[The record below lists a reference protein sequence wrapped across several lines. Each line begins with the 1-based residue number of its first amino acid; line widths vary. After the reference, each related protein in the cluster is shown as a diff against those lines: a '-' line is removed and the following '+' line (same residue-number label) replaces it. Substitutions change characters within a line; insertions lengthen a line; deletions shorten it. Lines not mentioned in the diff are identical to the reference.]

1 MSNSAQGTIS
11 IKRLRSGKTLF
22 LSFVSNG
29 IPLLQVVDT
38 DTGNVAPDWGEEAN
52 QPTLT
57 PTCKLST
64 GETVALSDHHWTYNG
79 NLINFD
85 GAESGGWKESH
96 DKKFKKNPTTGAIRI
111 VQNLASPINYADD
124 TLDYSV
130 TAIVD
135 GVEYTVEKSLTI
147 DIHKGS
153 SGTFTGSISLE
164 RDTID
169 NQNPNVTLT
178 AKLTYGVTSEEY
190 SKDYSVKW
198 YKNDVEM
205 SGQTAK
211 TLTVDRDMVD
221 SVALFRAD
229 FYVSGAI
236 VATAGKT
243 ITDAADTFAV
253 KMTITSDN
261 KTVDTGKGV
270 TVKASVWN
278 VEQEKVVE
286 LPSTAVWSTKI
297 YETDTWSVVG
307 SPVASDTITVTTAHT
322 DTADGT
328 QRDVEVSSSVQW

>member
-11 IKRLRSGKTLF
+11 IRRLRSGKTLF

-29 IPLLQVVDT
+29 IPLMQVVDT
-38 DTGNVAPDWGEEAN
+38 DSGDVAPDWNVEAN
-52 QPTLT
+52 QPMLT

-64 GETVALSDHHWTYNG
+64 GETVPLSYPKWTYNG
-79 NLINFD
+79 NFINFD
-85 GAESGGWKESH
+85 GAESGGWQESH
-96 DKKFKKNPTTGAIRI
+96 DNNFKLNTTTGAIKVI
-111 VQNLASPINYADD
+111 KNLASATNYADD
-124 TLDYSV
+124 TLDYSA
-130 TAIVD
+130 TATVD
-135 GVEYTVEKSLTI
+135 GREYTVEKSMTI

-169 NQNPNVTLT
+169 NQNPTTALT
-178 AKLTYGVTSEEY
+178 AKLTYGVTAEEY
-190 SKDYSVKW
+190 SKNYTVKW

-229 FYVSGAI
+229 FYVDGAI

-243 ITDAADTFAV
+243 ITDMADTYAV

-261 KTVDTGKGV
+261 TTVDKGKDV
-270 TVKASVWN
+270 TVKAAVWN
-278 VEQEKVVE
+278 VSQEKAVE
-286 LPSTAVWSTKI
+286 LPSTATWSTKI
-297 YETDTWSVVG
+297 YETDTWTVVG
-307 SPVASDTITVTTAHT
+307 QAASDTITVTTEHT
-322 DTADGT
+322 DTADGS
-328 QRDVEVSSSVQW
+328 QRDVEVSSSAQW

>member
-11 IKRLRSGKTLF
+11 IRRLRSGKTLF

-38 DTGNVAPDWGEEAN
+38 DTGDVAPNWNEAAN

-64 GETVALSDHHWTYNG
+64 GETVALSVHQWTYNG

-85 GAESGGWKESH
+85 GAESGGWVESH
-96 DKKFKKNPTTGAIRI
+96 DKKFKKNPTTGAIKI
-111 VQNLASPINYADD
+111 IQNLASPTNYADD

-130 TAIVD
+130 TATVD
-135 GVEYTVEKSLTI
+135 GVEYKVEKSMTI

-169 NQNPNVTLT
+169 SQNPNTKLT
-178 AKLTYGVTSEEY
+178 AKLTYGVTAEEY

-198 YKNDVEM
+198 YENDVEM

-229 FYVSGAI
+229 FYVDGAI

-243 ITDAADTFAV
+243 ITDAADTYAV

-261 KTVDTGKGV
+261 TTVDTGKDV
-270 TVKASVWN
+270 TVKAAVWN
-278 VEQEKVVE
+278 VQQEKVVE

-297 YETDTWSVVG
+297 YETEGWTVVG
-307 SPVASDTITVTTAHT
+307 SAASDTITVTTAHT
-322 DTADGT
+322 DTADGS
-328 QRDVEVSSSVQW
+328 QRDVEVSSAVQW